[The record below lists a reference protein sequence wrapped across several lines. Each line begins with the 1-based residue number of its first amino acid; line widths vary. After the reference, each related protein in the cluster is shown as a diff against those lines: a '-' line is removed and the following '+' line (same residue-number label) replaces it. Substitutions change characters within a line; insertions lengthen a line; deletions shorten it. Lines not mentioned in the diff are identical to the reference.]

1 MSHIAPNRREILKS
15 LVGATAALMVGSY
28 SSAQSV
34 PSTRPASDRLGEL
47 LPLRKLGKT
56 GAMVTMLGLG
66 GSHVGRPS
74 EAEAQKMIETAL
86 AGGVRFFDT
95 AFKYQG
101 GGSETR
107 YGKLLTP
114 KYRDVAFL
122 MTKCDTRDPADAR
135 RQLDESL
142 KRLNTDY
149 LDLWQMHEN
158 TSVADVNQRID
169 NKVIDVFIEAKEKGK
184 VKHIGFTG
192 HTTPAS
198 HVQMLERVGKEKS
211 DSLETCQM
219 PINVADPSFNSF
231 VLGVL
236 PKLVDRGYGVLAMKT
251 LAGGGLVGR
260 GRTRIVPDLISITE
274 ALHFVWSLPVSCLI
288 SGPDSAAQYQ
298 QTINI
303 AKSFKAL
310 DDKQRNDLVAKVATA
325 AGRSVESYKA

>member
-1 MSHIAPNRREILKS
+1 MNQNELNRREILRT
-15 LVGATAALMVGSY
+15 LVAATAGLMIGS
-28 SSAQSV
+28 STSAQTL
-34 PSTRPASDRLGEL
+34 PSTRPAGDRFGEL

-74 EAEAQKMIETAL
+74 EAEAQKMIETAI

-95 AFKYQG
+95 AFKYQA

-107 YGKLLTP
+107 YGKFLTP

-135 RQLDESL
+135 RQLDQSL

-169 NKVIDVFIEAKEKGK
+169 NKVLDVFMDAKAKGK

-211 DSLETCQM
+211 DVLETCQM

-251 LAGGGLVGR
+251 LTGGGLVGR
-260 GRTRIVPDLISITE
+260 GRTRIVPDLVSITE

-298 QTINI
+298 QTIDI
-303 AKSFKAL
+303 AKSFKPL
-310 DDKQRNDLVAKVATA
+310 DDKQRNDLVAKVAAA
-325 AGRSVESYKA
+325 AGRAVESYKA